1 MGQQEKVA
9 TSLAGAVGEEIS
21 ASLAP
26 VDAELE
32 RRYPGDPGTRQPVHT
47 VYVPGDVFAADT
59 VRTWGDRALV
69 ALDEHAPDAA
79 SFAAVL
85 GLADDLAEPVYS
97 RVRAKLE
104 REPIEDLR
112 VDFEDGYGNRSDAE
126 EDEAAARAARLI
138 AEAYEQ
144 GTAAPYMGI
153 RMKCMEAPVRAR
165 GIRTLDVF
173 LSGLMEAGGLPDGL
187 VLTLPKVTYPEQV
200 TAMVRLLEA
209 FEKARGLEP
218 GRIGFEIQIETSQS
232 ILAADGTAAVA
243 RMIQAAEGRA
253 TGLHYGTFDYSACL
267 GVSAAYQASD
277 HPAADHAKAV
287 MQVAA
292 AGTGVRVSDGSTNVL
307 PVGPTEKVHDAWRL
321 HFGLTRRALA
331 RAYYQG
337 WDMHPGHIPTRYAA
351 VFAFYREGFEQAA
364 ARLARYANRTG
375 GDVMDEPATA
385 KALSG
390 YLLRGLDCGALDIG
404 EVARLT
410 GLTRADLEG
419 FSARGAATS
428 RHRRSRRRQRVVRR
442 PAGAHVPLQ
451 AGRRHPL
458 LLSEQP
464 RSPLAQPPVGPRP
477 RAELLGRR
485 PEQLPQPGRP
495 AQQVGDERTLR
506 TRMPPRGTGAV
517 AQHAVAVDVGVRA
530 AQHRAVARLDAYV
543 GGGEP
548 GAVEVAGRHRHPSL
562 ASITASCSA
571 SSHSR
576 NSSRTVP
583 GALTG
588 EADT

>member
-9 TSLAGAVGEEIS
+9 TSLAGAVSEQIS

-47 VYVPGDVFAADT
+47 VYVPGDAFTADT
-59 VRTWGDRALV
+59 LRSWGDQAL
-69 ALDEHAPDAA
+69 ALLDEHAPDAA

-85 GLADDLAEPVYS
+85 GLPGELAEPVHS

-104 REPIEDLR
+104 REPVEDLR
-112 VDFEDGYGNRSDAE
+112 VDFEDGYGPRPDAE
-126 EDEAAARAARLI
+126 EDETAARAARLI
-138 AEAYEQ
+138 AEAYAN

-153 RMKCMEAPVRAR
+153 RVKCMEAAVRDR

-173 LSGLMEAGGLPDGL
+173 LTGLMAAGGLPEGL

-200 TAMVRLLEA
+200 GAFVRLLEA
-209 FEKARGLEP
+209 FEKAHGLDA
-218 GRIGFEIQIETSQS
+218 GRLGFEIQIETSQA
-232 ILAADGTAAVA
+232 ILATDGTATVA

-267 GVSAAYQASD
+267 GVSAAHQASD

-307 PVGPTEKVHDAWRL
+307 PVGPTAKVHDAWRL
-321 HFGLTRRALA
+321 HYGLTRRALA

-337 WDMHPGHIPTRYAA
+337 WDMHPGHLPTRYAA
-351 VFAFYREGFEQAA
+351 VFAFYRAGFEQAA
-364 ARLARYANRTG
+364 ARLARYANRAG

-390 YLLRGLDCGALDIG
+390 YLLRGLDCGALDLP

-410 GLTRADLEG
+410 GLTRTDLEG
-419 FSARGAATS
+419 FASPRRGD
-428 RHRRSRRRQRVVRR
+428 
-442 PAGAHVPLQ
+442 L
-451 AGRRHPL
+451 
-458 LLSEQP
+458 
-464 RSPLAQPPVGPRP
+464 
-477 RAELLGRR
+477 
-485 PEQLPQPGRP
+485 
-495 AQQVGDERTLR
+495 
-506 TRMPPRGTGAV
+506 
-517 AQHAVAVDVGVRA
+517 
-530 AQHRAVARLDAYV
+530 
-543 GGGEP
+543 
-548 GAVEVAGRHRHPSL
+548 
-562 ASITASCSA
+562 TAS
-571 SSHSR
+571 
-576 NSSRTVP
+576 
-583 GALTG
+583 GQ
-588 EADT
+588 

>member
-1 MGQQEKVA
+1 MGQQEQVA
-9 TSLAGAVGEEIS
+9 RSLAGAVSEGIS

-47 VYVPGDVFAADT
+47 VYVPGEVFAADT
-59 VRTWGDRALV
+59 IRSWGDKAIA

-79 SFAAVL
+79 TFARAV
-85 GLADDLAEPVYS
+85 GLSDELAEPVYD

-112 VDFEDGYGNRSDAE
+112 VDFEDGYKGKD
-126 EDEAAARAARLI
+126 EDQDAARAARLI
-138 AEAYEQ
+138 AEAYEN

-153 RMKCMEAPVRAR
+153 RMKCMESPVRDR

-187 VLTLPKVTYPEQV
+187 VLTLPKVTYTEQV
-200 TAMVRLLEA
+200 TAMVRLVEE
-209 FEKARGLEP
+209 FEKARDLDA
-218 GRIGFEIQIETSQS
+218 GRIGFEIQVETSQS

-243 RMIQAAEGRA
+243 RMIDAAEGRA

-307 PVGPTEKVHDAWRL
+307 PVGTTAHVHEAWKL
-321 HFGLTRRALA
+321 HYDLTRRALA

-337 WDMHPGHIPTRYAA
+337 WDMHPAHIPTRYAA
-351 VFAFYREGFEQAA
+351 VFAFYREGFEAA
-364 ARLARYANRTG
+364 AKRLSAYANQVD

-390 YLLRGLDCGALDIG
+390 YLLRGLDCGALDIA

-419 FSARGAATS
+419 FSS
-428 RHRRSRRRQRVVRR
+428 
-442 PAGAHVPLQ
+442 
-451 AGRRHPL
+451 
-458 LLSEQP
+458 P
-464 RSPLAQPPVGPRP
+464 R
-477 RAELLGRR
+477 
-485 PEQLPQPGRP
+485 
-495 AQQVGDERTLR
+495 
-506 TRMPPRGTGAV
+506 
-517 AQHAVAVDVGVRA
+517 RA
-530 AQHRAVARLDAYV
+530 AL
-543 GGGEP
+543 
-548 GAVEVAGRHRHPSL
+548 
-562 ASITASCSA
+562 TASA
-571 SSHSR
+571 Q
-576 NSSRTVP
+576 
-583 GALTG
+583 
-588 EADT
+588 